1 MKSQKKK
8 ILNYTVVFEPDEIS
22 GGYNIVV
29 PALPGCFTQG
39 DTLEEAKEN
48 AIDAIQCHLGGLL
61 KDGEKIPE
69 SKEDFI
75 SKLSINFSQIKTPTE
90 NKFIYA

>member
-1 MKSQKKK
+1 MKSRKKK
-8 ILNYTVVFEPDEIS
+8 ILNYTVIFEPDEIS
-22 GGYNIVV
+22 GGYNVV
-29 PALPGCFTQG
+29 IPALSGCFTQG

-48 AIDAIQCHLGGLL
+48 AVDAIQCHLGGLL

-75 SKLSINFSQIKTPTE
+75 SKLSISFPQIKTSAK